1 MLQTNVMLPVLP
13 IYADP
18 AHHAGG
24 GSLLFRVRGEGRSPK
39 GRSGRGVLG
48 RSPGR
53 KKVSRILVA
62 QMASLGTCCGI
73 KGGGMAPL
81 NPPMV
86 LPPIGNWQTE
96 IFKMSLHEIFQYLDN
111 HPRYKCS

>member
-1 MLQTNVMLPVLP
+1 MFQTNVMLPVLP

-24 GSLLFRVRGEGRSPK
+24 ASLLFRVRGEGRSPK

-53 KKVSRILVA
+53 KNVSRILEA

-73 KGGGMAPL
+73 KGEHG
-81 NPPMV
+81 
-86 LPPIGNWQTE
+86 
-96 IFKMSLHEIFQYLDN
+96 SLKSADGFATHRQLAN
-111 HPRYKCS
+111 

>member
-1 MLQTNVMLPVLP
+1 MFQTNVMLPVLP
-13 IYADP
+13 IDADP

-24 GSLLFRVRGEGRSPK
+24 GASLLFRVRGEGRSPK
-39 GRSGRGVLG
+39 GRQRA

-53 KKVSRILVA
+53 KKVSRILEA

-73 KGGGMAPL
+73 KGGGGMAPL

-96 IFKMSLHEIFQYLDN
+96 IFRMSLHEIFQYLDN